1 LNKIIGAAS
10 EDTEVVSLVRVRKIK
25 KIKETKSLFGV
36 GANLTTDSSKAPL
49 GVGTREKGS
58 FVLTQKNKYVLPVPD

>member
-1 LNKIIGAAS
+1 
-10 EDTEVVSLVRVRKIK
+10 LVRVRKIK